1 MSAARR
7 KSKTPELR
15 VVFDTSTLYTGSA
28 SDLVQREAADII
40 REHSQHPDL
49 KFIWYLPN
57 VVRHERQFQMQK
69 RALDLLPS
77 IQKLERVLGHQLNIT
92 EPIIIQR
99 LGDVVETQLTDLGFN
114 ILDLDVTKVD
124 WNRLM
129 LDACYRRLPFE
140 DTEREK
146 GFRDALI
153 VEAFMQLVED
163 SPRTPKTC
171 RVILVTKDSK
181 LGGAVQ
187 SRTTGL
193 TNVRILSSIEELKGL
208 INTLV
213 EEVTEEFV
221 ATYQTKAKDYF
232 FEVGQ
237 RERLYY
243 RENIADRI
251 EAEFSE
257 VLKSVPEGADSRTNE
272 TWYISTPQFVRKQR
286 QRVFWS
292 TRITVEAKAY
302 RWAVSLSSSAYAAP
316 SGTPALGSITP
327 SDIPDWRSAPS
338 DAWISPQ
345 RLQQSSLWQGASPLW
360 QPPYSMPNSLIS
372 TKRTKELFK
381 TGELIF
387 EVVWSVLITT
397 RGEFRSSRIESL
409 KHVETN
415 WE

>member
-1 MSAARR
+1 MSAAGR
-7 KSKTPELR
+7 KSKAPELR
-15 VVFDTSTLYTGSA
+15 VVFDTGTLYTGSA

-40 REHSQHPDL
+40 RKHGQHPDL
-49 KFIWYLPN
+49 KFIWYLPD

-92 EPIIIQR
+92 EPIILQR
-99 LGDVVETQLTDLGFN
+99 LEDAVETQLRDLGFN
-114 ILDLDVTKVD
+114 VLDLDTTRVD

-129 LDACYRRLPFE
+129 LDACYRRPPFE

-163 SPRTPKTC
+163 SPKTPQAC
-171 RVILVTKDSK
+171 RVILVTGDGK
-181 LGGAVQ
+181 LAGAVQ
-187 SRTTGL
+187 SRATGL
-193 TNVRILSSIEELKGL
+193 TNVRILKSIEELRGL

-221 ATYQTKAKDYF
+221 ATYKTKAEEYF
-232 FEVGQ
+232 FERDQ

-243 RENIADRI
+243 RENITDKI
-251 EAEFSE
+251 KEEFSE

-302 RWAVSLSSSAYAAP
+302 RWTVSLSSSAYAAG
-316 SGTPALGSITP
+316 GTPVLGGTP
-327 SDIPDWRSAPS
+327 SDIPDWRGAPS
-338 DAWISPQ
+338 ATSVAWISPEG
-345 RLQQSSLWQGASPLW
+345 LQQSDLW
-360 QPPYSMPNSLIS
+360 QPRYLVSDSLPS
-372 TKRTKELFK
+372 TKQIKELFK
-381 TGELIF
+381 TGESIF
-387 EVVWSVLITT
+387 EVVWSILITT
-397 RGEFRSSRIESL
+397 RGEFRSPKIESL